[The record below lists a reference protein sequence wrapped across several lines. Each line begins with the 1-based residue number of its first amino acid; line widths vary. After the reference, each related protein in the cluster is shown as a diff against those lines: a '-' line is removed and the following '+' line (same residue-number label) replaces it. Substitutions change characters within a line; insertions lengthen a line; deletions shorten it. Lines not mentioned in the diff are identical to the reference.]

1 MQAARLWGDGGMLS
15 SSRKGMAVSA
25 PANERRLGKTVVGA
39 LSLVLGLVCLTMLV
53 VNLGRDLSIWVLGR
67 RITAKV
73 VDSRYEMVDVADGA
87 EFTARYFITYEFTTP
102 AGKIITGTSQL
113 GGMEW
118 SALGVGSPVDIAYFP
133 LYPAHNRLDDTR
145 FVLLLAITYVPIV
158 FLTWAGL
165 TLGCY
170 LLRRPRK
177 ERVPFFREILEQ
189 GTAKDTAG

>member
-1 MQAARLWGDGGMLS
+1 MQAARLRGNSEMLNALREQRS
-15 SSRKGMAVSA
+15 VNAH
-25 PANERRLGKTVVGA
+25 PNERRLGRTVAGA
-39 LSLVLGLVCLTMLV
+39 LILVLGLVCLTVLV
-53 VNLGRDLSIWVLGR
+53 INLGRDLSIWVLGR
-67 RITAKV
+67 RVTAQV
-73 VDSRYEMVDVADGA
+73 VDSWYEMVDVADGA

-118 SALGVGSPVDIAYFP
+118 SALGVGSPVDIVYFP
-133 LYPAHNRLDDTR
+133 LYPVHNRLDDTR
-145 FVLLLAITYVPIV
+145 FILLLAITYLPLV

-189 GTAKDTAG
+189 STVKDTTG

>member
-1 MQAARLWGDGGMLS
+1 MQAARLWGDGGMLN

-25 PANERRLGKTVVGA
+25 PANECHLGRTVAGA
-39 LSLVLGLVCLTMLV
+39 LILVVGLVCLTVLV
-53 VNLGRDLSIWVLGR
+53 VNLGRDLSLWVLGR
-67 RITAKV
+67 RVTAQV

-118 SALGVGSPVDIAYFP
+118 SALGVGSPVDIVYFP
-133 LYPAHNRLDDTR
+133 LYPVHNRLDDTR
-145 FVLLLAITYVPIV
+145 FILLFAITYVPIV

-170 LLRRPRK
+170 LLRRQCK

-189 GTAKDTAG
+189 STAKDTAG